1 MKKFISLS
9 LIVVF
14 FACTETKSTDSQFS
28 ELDQQLENLKTSNK
42 NSLNLEAT
50 IKVIFTLD

>member
-42 NSLNLEAT
+42 NSLILRLQL
-50 IKVIFTLD
+50 K